1 MPNTAAPAPEPQA
14 VSSPITRS
22 AIFIVATVAPGQEHA
37 ATVRALCADVAALVR
52 AVGKRVPAANLS
64 CIFGFGS
71 DAWDRLFGQPRPAAL
86 HPFREFGTGDRRAI
100 ATPGDLLLHIR
111 ADQMDLCFEL
121 AAQLM
126 GRLGNAVSVVD
137 EVHGFRY
144 FDMRSMVGF
153 VDGTENPVGN
163 DAVHFTIIGKE
174 DPLFAGGSYVLTQ
187 KYLHDM
193 AAWNDLSVEAQE
205 RIIGRKKLSDIELD
219 AAVKPSCSHSS
230 LTTLVE
236 NGEEVK
242 ILRDNMPFGQPG
254 KGEFGTF
261 FIGYARSPA
270 PIEQMLENMFVGRP
284 PGNYDR
290 LLDFSRAVTG
300 GLFFV
305 PSATLLEALAERQP
319 GAAGAEAGN
328 RDSAPVDTRRHDGS
342 LNIGSLRGASAFD

>member
-1 MPNTAAPAPEPQA
+1 MPENLTEQQA
-14 VSSPITRS
+14 VCSPITRS
-22 AIFIVATVAPGQEHA
+22 AIFIVATLKPGGEHA
-37 ATVRALCADVAALVR
+37 ETVRAWCADVAALVR
-52 AVGKRVPAANLS
+52 AVGKRVPAGNLS
-64 CIFGFGS
+64 CVCGFGS
-71 DAWDRLFGQPRPAAL
+71 DAWDRLFGRPRPASL
-86 HPFREFGTGDRRAI
+86 HTFREVGAGTRRAV

-121 AAQLM
+121 AAQIM
-126 GRLGNAVSVVD
+126 SRIGNAVSVVD

-153 VDGTENPVGN
+153 VDGTENPAA
-163 DAVHFTIIGKE
+163 DQAARFTIIGDE
-174 DPLFAGGSYVLTQ
+174 DPAFAGGSYVVIQ

-193 AAWNDLSVEAQE
+193 AGWNELSVEAQE

-219 AAVKPSCSHSS
+219 AAVKPSSSHSS

-300 GLFFV
+300 GLFFI
-305 PSATLLEALAERQP
+305 PSATMLEALADRQP
-319 GAAGAEAGN
+319 
-328 RDSAPVDTRRHDGS
+328 DSTDADVRNPESSSSDMRYQDGS
-342 LNIGSLRGASAFD
+342 LKIGSLKGTSGYD